1 MSSDELMKNTVSKI
15 QDKLVASTDRLN
27 KESAS
32 MDVVTTICNNMVRH
46 LSLAVEGA
54 KSRDTVEESYN
65 TLLANIQ
72 VILNAVLEEPKKLQD
87 QLSRMQMKIEAYN
100 EILTDIEKESQRLD
114 AQQKK
119 QEELKRKDEAGELNK
134 PRKPGQRPESLK
146 AIRDARKAHEDNIT
160 QASTLSGLDTFSTS
174 GSD

>member
-15 QDKLVASTDRLN
+15 QGKLTSSAEQLN
-27 KESAS
+27 KDSVNVG
-32 MDVVTTICNNMVRH
+32 VVTTICDNMVKH

-54 KSRDTVEESYN
+54 KSRETIEESYN

-72 VILNAVLEEPKKLQD
+72 VILNAVTEEPKRLQA
-87 QLSRMQMKIEAYN
+87 QMARMQMKIEAYN
-100 EILTDIEKESQRLD
+100 EILSDIEEESSRLK
-114 AQQKK
+114 AQQRK
-119 QEELKRKDEAGELNK
+119 QDELKKKDEAGEFDK